1 MDEQVTRADLLKAAG
16 LVTAGSSALALAL
29 ASPAGAQAVPQSAY
43 LQAYVTIGTPELP
56 SPLLVQAAAF
66 QVPVVG
72 TGPVAAL
79 GADPSTGVPGI
90 GFDIDLAAPVAGS
103 NRDKNKGENPSYC
116 TFTLDKGGFN
126 GFPPINSGGV
136 DAIRLEGTVTE
147 AADPA
152 NLGVPVKVHGAS
164 AALITPGHNVCLIR
178 FFFGPFGPWVGRG
191 LAIVNT

>member
-1 MDEQVTRADLLKAAG
+1 MDDQVSRADLLKTAG
-16 LVTAGSSALALAL
+16 LVTAGSAALGLAL
-29 ASPAGAQAVPQSAY
+29 ASSAKAQAVPQSAY
-43 LQAYVTIGTPELP
+43 LQAYVRIGTAGFP

-66 QVPVVG
+66 QVPIVG

-90 GFDIDLAAPVAGS
+90 GFDIDLGEAVAGNNS
-103 NRDKNKGENPSYC
+103 DKNKGENVSYC

-152 NLGVPVKVHGAS
+152 NLGVPVKVHAASGAVV
-164 AALITPGHNVCLIR
+164 TPGHNICLIK